1 MCETLRAS
9 HYHHHWLQQRHK
21 GVISKVQMRRGSR
34 CGCRSSRDRGGGG
47 IVTRHTERESATVTL
62 VTVVESSHFMCSET
76 HSDSEVSLVIKP
88 FPLASPHQGAAS
100 RGNRVKIIDE
110 DVSRSIFILMHRD
123 ILVNVE
129 NQSMWPS
136 KWD

>member
-1 MCETLRAS
+1 M
-9 HYHHHWLQQRHK
+9 
-21 GVISKVQMRRGSR
+21 
-34 CGCRSSRDRGGGG
+34 
-47 IVTRHTERESATVTL
+47 TRHTERESATVTL

-129 NQSMWPS
+129 KSINVAVEMGLKSILLLPLEDVLQHHIPNLSEYLN
-136 KWD
+136 D